1 MTDMADHSWQRR
13 CALCGALDA
22 EHAYAAPDDDAHTWH
37 CPRCEA
43 VRYLW
48 EPAVGWEPA
57 AQPLRRIS

>member
-1 MTDMADHSWQRR
+1 MTRMQEQSWQRR

-22 EHAYAAPDDDAHTWH
+22 EHAYAAPEDDTDWH

-48 EPAVGWEPA
+48 QPA
-57 AQPLRRIS
+57 ASPLRRTGTS

>member
-1 MTDMADHSWQRR
+1 MGAMDTLSWQRR

-22 EHAYAAPDDDAHTWH
+22 EHAYAAPADGQTWH

-48 EPAVGWEPA
+48 EPAVEGQPA
-57 AQPLRRIS
+57 VGPLRRIS